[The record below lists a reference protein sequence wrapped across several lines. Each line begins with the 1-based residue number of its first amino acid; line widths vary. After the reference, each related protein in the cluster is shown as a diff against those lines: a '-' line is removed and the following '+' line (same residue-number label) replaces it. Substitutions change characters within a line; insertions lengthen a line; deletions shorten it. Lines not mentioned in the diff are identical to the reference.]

1 MCERME
7 GEKEGGR
14 KRRRG
19 VREAKKRGKGGEHL
33 KGGMEVGREGQRK
46 RTEDRNEGRRRKKLK

>member
-1 MCERME
+1 ME

>member
-1 MCERME
+1 ME

-19 VREAKKRGKGGEHL
+19 VREAKKRGKGRRTLEGRD
-33 KGGMEVGREGQRK
+33 GGREGE
-46 RTEDRNEGRRRKKLK
+46 TEKEA